1 MLRFHQALMIL
12 LFCYSA
18 VQAFFPLLP
27 LSWWCDLEIKLT
39 DWRRPVTD
47 CPSGSFIFKTGSSS
61 TFQNERK
68 KNTIWNIDKL
78 QIFSSVISKELW
90 RLWWPRGSCWTK
102 NKFVVCKDA
111 LAITMVAII
120 RRMDVT
126 DEKRMKIDKKVWCG
140 GVDMRQLDY

>member
-1 MLRFHQALMIL
+1 MQIIKKIWKEMLRFHQALMIL

-18 VQAFFPLLP
+18 QAFFPLLP
-27 LSWWCDLEIKLT
+27 LLWWCDLEIKLT

-90 RLWWPRGSCWTK
+90 WDVFLSRSWWNVMTMRKLLNK
-102 NKFVVCKDA
+102 NKFV
-111 LAITMVAII
+111 
-120 RRMDVT
+120 
-126 DEKRMKIDKKVWCG
+126 E
-140 GVDMRQLDY
+140 MRSSS